1 MLYVQVLEKNARWD
15 KYSAER
21 EKHVMSL
28 QRETTAL
35 ADQLAKLRLAHS
47 AGVSEIQQDK
57 VSRSVTSLQ
66 HVTSRQRET
75 TALADQLA
83 KLRLAHSADVSEI
96 QQDKVSRSEY
106 AAVVAVVAAAAMGGL
121 FFA

>member
-28 QRETTAL
+28 
-35 ADQLAKLRLAHS
+35 
-47 AGVSEIQQDK
+47 
-57 VSRSVTSLQ
+57 
-66 HVTSRQRET
+66 QRET